1 MDRYIMKT
9 WTVLLAAIVLV
20 VSLFSDA
27 YAQTTHDAP
36 LDTFMLFPG
45 DSRTIE
51 FSYDDVLPSIE
62 SIHVAL
68 ISAFAPDLEIHQ
80 LSIQLSPRG
89 DIGPEF
95 GYFTLGI
102 FFSFTGGTFDFV
114 EMLDPKFTYGFEG
127 VSYLVDINPYM
138 SLGLIFSAAT
148 TKFSHVD
155 FPVEMS
161 MTVTLSN

>member
-1 MDRYIMKT
+1 MNKCFMKK
-9 WTVLLAAIVLV
+9 WAVLLPTVGLLIIFIPLTH
-20 VSLFSDA
+20 
-27 YAQTTHDAP
+27 AQITHDAY
-36 LDTFMLFPG
+36 LDTFVLFPG
-45 DSRTIE
+45 DSRTVE
-51 FSYDDVLPSIE
+51 FSYNDVLPNVE
-62 SIHVAL
+62 STHVAL

-95 GYFTLGI
+95 GYFTWGF
-102 FFSFTGGTFDFV
+102 FFSFTGGGFDFV

-127 VSYLVDINPYM
+127 VTYRVSINPYM
-138 SLGLIFSAAT
+138 SLGLLFSAAT